1 MALSIDNLSTGYRRF
16 EIQENSRLQRA
27 DEVMRGIEPKIP
39 ESPKEEVSE
48 ARITPV
54 DELPVER
61 GNQDPREIAE
71 RIRPMGGDPF
81 GGNFGAVHTQDM
93 AQAIS
98 GMQKDDMLREYQYFV
113 GSANRAGAPDS
124 GIAWQDEDGLVRRID

>member
-1 MALSIDNLSTGYRRF
+1 MSIDSLSTGYRRF
-16 EIQENSRLQRA
+16 DIQENARLRRA
-27 DEVMRGIEPKIP
+27 DEVMRDLRLREQEVPEEKAPEIREAAIEQ
-39 ESPKEEVSE
+39 V
-48 ARITPV
+48 
-54 DELPVER
+54 PVER

-71 RIRPMGGDPF
+71 KIRPAGSDPF
-81 GGNFGAVHTQDM
+81 GEIYGAVHTKDM

-113 GSANRAGAPDS
+113 GSANRSGAADN